1 MGGSEE
7 REFNEE
13 NSRHIILDRNGI
25 AGIGNA
31 YTYSVWGLVMGR
43 EDDRIALY
51 DANSTLNSLDIKG
64 KDYIPVNER
73 IKAFRLIYPRGLI
86 KTEIIGLENGIC
98 TMKAEVYDDEG
109 KLLATGHAQEKETS
123 SFINKTSYIENC
135 ETSCVGRALG
145 NMGIGLDY
153 GFASYEEVANA
164 KKQQED
170 AKNEKISNDQWKTL
184 NRFYSKEEI
193 KAMYQELGITK
204 GQDIPQDYA
213 VKKIEEYWQKS
224 KKELPDKDFF

>member
-1 MGGSEE
+1 MREEQLNLLAEANKSLLSMG
-7 REFNEE
+7 
-13 NSRHIILDRNGI
+13 
-25 AGIGNA
+25 
-31 YTYSVWGLVMGR
+31 
-43 EDDRIALY
+43 
-51 DANSTLNSLDIKG
+51 IKG

-73 IKAFRLIYPRGLI
+73 IKAFRFIYPKGLI

-170 AKNEKISNDQWKTL
+170 AKNGEDVKISNDQWKTL
-184 NRFYSKEEI
+184 NNFYSKEEI
-193 KAMYQELGITK
+193 KAMYQELGITNGK
-204 GQDIPQDYA
+204 DIPMDYA
-213 VKKIEEYWQKS
+213 VKKIEEYWEKS
-224 KKELPDKDFF
+224 KQELPDKKFY